1 MSGGIQAV
9 LKGPNCVVVELQVEA
24 QLRDPRRDPWR
35 EHPLSLLVLRHHLWK
50 GVQCWANNC
59 LEEPVGQRKV
69 SMDMGY
75 HH

>member
-1 MSGGIQAV
+1 MSGGSQAV
-9 LKGPNCVVVELQVEA
+9 LKGPNCVVRGLQVAA
-24 QLRDPRRDPWR
+24 QLRAPSRDPWR
-35 EHPLSLLVLRHHLWK
+35 EQPLSLPVLCHHLWK

-59 LEEPVGQRKV
+59 LEESAGQRKV